1 MTTSAGSSKA
11 APAPVGMPP
20 QMAQKALAYL
30 RRAVEKMKSLQSVE
44 RVLVSVER
52 VILNRVPEKFD
63 FSALVTAINALNLAL
78 READE
83 DNVREAVVL
92 VSQELDEVTL
102 SLIERDAVLMPY
114 HLRRFCE
121 DETTTLDLNALAAL
135 TSFYRALP
143 PTEAN
148 RGKYDF
154 VVTRLFSHAEPGRSA
169 RHRHLRISREQLAK
183 RLTEMC
189 AAWGEVISRAPADA
203 IKIRNSIAQFDQFI
217 AEVKQI
223 NQFEELISRAFFQRI
238 RACKAQVGALLYLPE
253 VTAAS
258 VESNVVITHRFLTLL
273 EIENEGIHT
282 APHALQSLAGAYSD
296 TYSNEPDEI
305 STILRELESVTPHD
319 EISQERVSRLTNLL
333 QLADNAAPSMPL
345 PEIFVSDIDDAT
357 FAPPEPIF
365 SVAPDTTIEDE
376 TLEDETIAMDEDL
389 RAFAAAPENQSLIA
403 AYCTA
408 SAEARRLDLHS
419 FLSPLPNGDHEELK
433 GETKARRAALD
444 LIFQADKIV
453 QTELRQER
461 EPRADIEACVENLF
475 DQLGQVSDDVRD
487 RIKVA
492 QKHEQ
497 NVTYEVL
504 LHVYN
509 QLMTARLRLQS
520 ALVRRHSSENAE
532 ADAPADASISAEVAL
547 AEASVAQPPVTDGN
561 KSARAGIS
569 LRQCLVIAAIVLLIA
584 AVGINFA
591 VAKKQISKDD
601 AGVERLDRGQLPH
614 GDYFTEAKLHQ
625 DLMICVVTQKW
636 KALAEQEQKEKLQG
650 VFAFGQERGA
660 QRVMLIDLKGTTVG
674 FATKEEVFAN

>member
-11 APAPVGMPP
+11 VPAPAGVPP

-44 RVLVSVER
+44 RVLASVER

-63 FSALVTAINALNLAL
+63 LSSLVTAINALNLAL

-83 DNVREAVVL
+83 DNVREAVVA

-102 SLIERDAVLMPY
+102 SLVERDAAIMPY

-121 DETTTLDLNALAAL
+121 DEATTLDLNALAAL

-223 NQFEELISRAFFQRI
+223 NQFEELVNRAFFQRI

-273 EIENEGIHT
+273 EIENEGIQT

-305 STILRELESVTPHD
+305 STILRELEIVTPHD

-333 QLADNAAPSMPL
+333 QLVGNAAPSMPL
-345 PEIFVSDIDDAT
+345 PEICVSECDDAT
-357 FAPPEPIF
+357 YAPPEPVF
-365 SVAPDTTIEDE
+365 SVAPAK
-376 TLEDETIAMDEDL
+376 TLEAETVAMDEDL
-389 RAFAAAPENQSLIA
+389 QAFAAVPENQPLIA

-408 SAEARRLDLHS
+408 SAEARRLELHS
-419 FLSPLPNGDHEELK
+419 FLSPLPNGAHEELK

-453 QTELRQER
+453 QTELRQGC

-475 DQLGQVSDDVRD
+475 DQLGQISDDVRE

-497 NVTYEVL
+497 NTNYEVL

-520 ALVRRHSSENAE
+520 ALVRRHTSENAE
-532 ADAPADASISAEVAL
+532 ADVSAEASIRAEVTLADASVAPL
-547 AEASVAQPPVTDGN
+547 PVTEEN
-561 KSARAGIS
+561 KGARARIS
-569 LRQCLVIAAIVLLIA
+569 LRQCLAIAAMTLLVA
-584 AVGINFA
+584 AVSLNFV
-591 VAKKQISKDD
+591 VAEKPISKDD
-601 AGVERLDRGQLPH
+601 AGVERLDRSQMPH

-636 KALAEQEQKEKLQG
+636 KELAAQEQKEKLQG
-650 VFAFGQERGA
+650 VFVFGQERGA
-660 QRVMLIDLKGTTVG
+660 HRVMLLDLKGITVG